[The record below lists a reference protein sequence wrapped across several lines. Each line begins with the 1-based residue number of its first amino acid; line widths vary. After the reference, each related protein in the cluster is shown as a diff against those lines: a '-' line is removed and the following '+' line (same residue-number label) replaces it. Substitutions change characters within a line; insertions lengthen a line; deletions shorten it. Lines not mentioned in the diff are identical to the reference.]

1 MKLIKKL
8 DIFILKNYLLLFV
21 GTFSISLFVVMM
33 QFLWKSIDE
42 LVGKGLALD
51 VMAKFFFYAGETLVP
66 LALPLG
72 VLLASLISFGNMG
85 EKFELLAIKAAGIP
99 LIRTLRPL
107 IIFNILIAC
116 VSFYFQNN
124 IAPKAEE
131 NLLKLRLSILQY
143 TPEADIPEGV
153 FYNGVPGMNL
163 YVKHKDKETGM
174 LYDMIIYN
182 MRDGVNNAH
191 IILADSGRLETS
203 ADKTQ
208 MLLYMWNGEQ
218 FENISNSGLQ
228 TRNVPYRRETFVDK
242 LFLIDFDTNFT
253 LQDNDAI
260 GRSADIK
267 RMDQILAS
275 VDSMTVYYDSMSVAF
290 YNDMV
295 VRTLYVPSS
304 SRARTIPIDSARIRA
319 SINPPISTKDKVEST
334 KDKVESTKD
343 KVESAKDKV
352 QGTKEEKSEESK
364 RPHLAKMPQMARVA
378 DGIEVS
384 HDTHVNIDTLF
395 VHLDNSKKQSAIM
408 GAMQRINIA
417 TMDIDYKTALMED
430 GDLQI
435 RRHWVQFWQKIT
447 MSLACLIF
455 FFIGAP
461 LGAIIRK
468 GGLGMPVVLAVLI
481 FIIYYIIN
489 NLGMRTGRQGTIPVW
504 FGMWLSSLVLIP
516 VAVFLTVKSNNDS
529 MMFNIDIYKEFFRK
543 LLGKRQKRHL
553 TRKEVIINEPNYPET
568 LTLVG
573 QLVDKA
579 REYRQATRHPSP
591 FKYIKYLWRHNI
603 TRHTDVEAEEISKEL
618 EYVVDI
624 LSNTKD
630 RKILVLINSL
640 PILDVRSFR
649 FYRRRRGDMKSIIEY
664 GTMLQDRIQTLS
676 TPTA

>member
-99 LIRTLRPL
+99 LIRTLSPL
-107 IIFNILIAC
+107 IIFNIFIAG

-253 LQDNDAI
+253 VQDNDAI

-267 RMDQILAS
+267 RMDEILAS

-319 SINPPISTKDKVEST
+319 SINPPIITNDKEQSTKTEAG
-334 KDKVESTKD
+334 
-343 KVESAKDKV
+343 ESASDEVNKTEVKEKE
-352 QGTKEEKSEESK
+352 KEESHKP
-364 RPHLAKMPQMARVA
+364 RIVKMPQIARVA
-378 DGIEVS
+378 DGIEVN

-395 VHLDNSKKQSAIM
+395 VNLENNKKRSAIM

-543 LLGKRQKRHL
+543 LVGKRQKRHL
-553 TRKEVIINEPNYPET
+553 ARKEVIINEPDYPET

-573 QLVDKA
+573 QLVDRA
-579 REYRQATRHPSP
+579 SAYRQTTRHPSP
-591 FKYIKYLWRHNI
+591 LKYLRYVWRYNI
-603 TRHTDVEAEEISKEL
+603 TRYTDVEAEKISEEL
-618 EYVVDI
+618 EYVVNI

-664 GTMLQDRIQTLS
+664 GTMLQDRIGELINE
-676 TPTA
+676 

>member
-1 MKLIKKL
+1 
-8 DIFILKNYLLLFV
+8 
-21 GTFSISLFVVMM
+21 
-33 QFLWKSIDE
+33 
-42 LVGKGLALD
+42 
-51 VMAKFFFYAGETLVP
+51 
-66 LALPLG
+66 
-72 VLLASLISFGNMG
+72 
-85 EKFELLAIKAAGIP
+85 
-99 LIRTLRPL
+99 
-107 IIFNILIAC
+107 
-116 VSFYFQNN
+116 
-124 IAPKAEE
+124 
-131 NLLKLRLSILQY
+131 
-143 TPEADIPEGV
+143 
-153 FYNGVPGMNL
+153 
-163 YVKHKDKETGM
+163 
-174 LYDMIIYN
+174 
-182 MRDGVNNAH
+182 
-191 IILADSGRLETS
+191 
-203 ADKTQ
+203 
-208 MLLYMWNGEQ
+208 
-218 FENISNSGLQ
+218 
-228 TRNVPYRRETFVDK
+228 
-242 LFLIDFDTNFT
+242 
-253 LQDNDAI
+253 
-260 GRSADIK
+260 
-267 RMDQILAS
+267 
-275 VDSMTVYYDSMSVAF
+275 
-290 YNDMV
+290 
-295 VRTLYVPSS
+295 
-304 SRARTIPIDSARIRA
+304 
-319 SINPPISTKDKVEST
+319 
-334 KDKVESTKD
+334 
-343 KVESAKDKV
+343 
-352 QGTKEEKSEESK
+352 
-364 RPHLAKMPQMARVA
+364 MARVA

>member
-99 LIRTLRPL
+99 LIRTLSPL
-107 IIFNILIAC
+107 IIFNIFIAG

-253 LQDNDAI
+253 VQDNDAI

-267 RMDQILAS
+267 RMDEILAS

-319 SINPPISTKDKVEST
+319 SINPPIITNDKEQSTKTEAG
-334 KDKVESTKD
+334 
-343 KVESAKDKV
+343 ESASDEVNKTEVKEKE
-352 QGTKEEKSEESK
+352 KEESHKP
-364 RPHLAKMPQMARVA
+364 RIVKMPQIARVA
-378 DGIEVS
+378 DGIEVN

-395 VHLDNSKKQSAIM
+395 VNLENNKKRSAIM

-435 RRHWVQFWQKIT
+435 RRHWVQFWPKIT

-543 LLGKRQKRHL
+543 LVGKRQKRHL
-553 TRKEVIINEPNYPET
+553 ARKEVIINEPDYPET

-573 QLVDKA
+573 QLVDRA
-579 REYRQATRHPSP
+579 SAYRQTTRHPSP
-591 FKYIKYLWRHNI
+591 LKYLRYVWRYNI
-603 TRHTDVEAEEISKEL
+603 TRYTDVEAEKISEEL
-618 EYVVDI
+618 
-624 LSNTKD
+624 S
-630 RKILVLINSL
+630 
-640 PILDVRSFR
+640 
-649 FYRRRRGDMKSIIEY
+649 M
-664 GTMLQDRIQTLS
+664 
-676 TPTA
+676 